1 MSYRSLV
8 HGSVTSET
16 HTSCMRLELIGS
28 SNLNNK
34 IKGNVSRQLAL
45 GNSPISYCFRTHT
58 VALHCMAG

>member
-8 HGSVTSET
+8 HGSLTSET
-16 HTSCMRLELIGS
+16 HTYIMRIELIGS

-34 IKGNVSRQLAL
+34 IKGNASRQLAL
-45 GNSPISYCFRTHT
+45 GNSPSYCFRTHT